1 MEVIINKDFKPE
13 IKKKEIKFLKCDYE
27 LHLSDLEN
35 LKVTYYVLE
44 REVSADFD
52 SIYVDNMECLIKLN
66 HIYGSYKYYSL
77 NGFYNNT
84 NIKFY
89 NVTIGQDII
98 DYLYEKEKKFL
109 ETHDITKIKESFV
122 EI

>member
-1 MEVIINKDFKPE
+1 MEVIINKDFKPKIE
-13 IKKKEIKFLKCDYE
+13 KKEIKLLKCDYE

-35 LKVTYYVLE
+35 LKVTYYVSE

-66 HIYGSYKYYSL
+66 YIHGSYKYYSL

-84 NIKFY
+84 NVKFY
-89 NVTIGQDII
+89 NITIGQDII

-109 ETHDITKIKESFV
+109 ETHDINKIKEDFV

>member
-35 LKVTYYVLE
+35 LKVMYCVPE
-44 REVSADFD
+44 REVSAEFN

-66 HIYGSYKYYSL
+66 YIHGKYKYYSL

-89 NVTIGQDII
+89 NITIGKDII

-109 ETHDITKIKESFV
+109 ETHDITKIKEDFV

>member
-35 LKVTYYVLE
+35 LKVTYYVPE

-84 NIKFY
+84 NVKFY
-89 NVTIGQDII
+89 NITIGQDII
-98 DYLYEKEKKFL
+98 DYLYEKEKKFFD
-109 ETHDITKIKESFV
+109 THDITKIKEPFV